1 MSGLVLACAHCDF
14 VAAEVIEFRYD
25 GANDDRVGFLDTSLI
40 RI

>member
-1 MSGLVLACAHCDF
+1 MSGLVLACAYYGF

-25 GANDDRVGFLDTSLI
+25 GANDEHVGFLDTSLI